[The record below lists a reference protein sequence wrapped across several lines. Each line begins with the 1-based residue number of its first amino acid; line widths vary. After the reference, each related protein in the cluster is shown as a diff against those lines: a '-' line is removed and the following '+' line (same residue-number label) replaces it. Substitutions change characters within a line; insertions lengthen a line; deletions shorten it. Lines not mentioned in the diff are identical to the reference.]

1 MSRTISPNC
10 TYLILFLLCF
20 GFIIYFL
27 LNRNMTIPNGHDSIQ
42 TISHNGQHHHYSSL
56 NNTSHRQIF
65 LDFGCTDAIAIKV
78 FLGLKGVSK
87 DTAENGAAKSFEG
100 KGADGL
106 WEIYCVEALP
116 RYGKILNKTIEELTN
131 VSSVKSFSFFTGVAV
146 SNKDGTTKLMYD
158 TEFLERASYGNS
170 ILPEKHNYKG
180 RGIDIKTYDIVTFM
194 RDIVQA
200 KQSDEV
206 ICKMD
211 IEGSEYDVLRRIFTS
226 GIIKLF
232 DELYVEFHY
241 NRKQFKNMFHMPH
254 SCVQW
259 MLKDVKD
266 LKYHPWN

>member
-1 MSRTISPNC
+1 
-10 TYLILFLLCF
+10 
-20 GFIIYFL
+20 
-27 LNRNMTIPNGHDSIQ
+27 
-42 TISHNGQHHHYSSL
+42 
-56 NNTSHRQIF
+56 
-65 LDFGCTDAIAIKV
+65 
-78 FLGLKGVSK
+78 
-87 DTAENGAAKSFEG
+87 
-100 KGADGL
+100 
-106 WEIYCVEALP
+106 
-116 RYGKILNKTIEELTN
+116 
-131 VSSVKSFSFFTGVAV
+131 
-146 SNKDGTTKLMYD
+146 
-158 TEFLERASYGNS
+158 
-170 ILPEKHNYKG
+170 
-180 RGIDIKTYDIVTFM
+180 M